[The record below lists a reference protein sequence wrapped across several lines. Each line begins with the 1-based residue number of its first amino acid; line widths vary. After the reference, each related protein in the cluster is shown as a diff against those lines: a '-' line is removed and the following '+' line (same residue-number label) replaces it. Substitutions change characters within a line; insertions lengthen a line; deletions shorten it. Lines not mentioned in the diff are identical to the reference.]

1 MGLFTDNTCFLL
13 LRSEYGSQGFVCLQ
27 LTGENLCD
35 ASQTSRGMVLLKCF
49 RWMSTT
55 VCGFRVMLLCSEKN
69 RLPFKST
76 AWHRQMAFLQIFI
89 TVNREKSGTV
99 QSVLQRYDYRTAQ
112 NNQYESTAKVTQ
124 KTKRFIPDK
133 GNQGIRFLV
142 LYHEPGV
149 VVTVVTKNLQHTN
162 WKILF
167 SESMTKHI
175 WAIRDYCP

>member
-1 MGLFTDNTCFLL
+1 
-13 LRSEYGSQGFVCLQ
+13 
-27 LTGENLCD
+27 
-35 ASQTSRGMVLLKCF
+35 
-49 RWMSTT
+49 
-55 VCGFRVMLLCSEKN
+55 
-69 RLPFKST
+69 
-76 AWHRQMAFLQIFI
+76 MAFLQIFI

-133 GNQGIRFLV
+133 GNQGIQFLV

-149 VVTVVTKNLQHTN
+149 VVTGVTKNLQHTN

-167 SESMTKHI
+167 FRINDKAYLSNKGLLSLSFLHVSGKRKNKERCYRYRNYMNRESFYN
-175 WAIRDYCP
+175 DG